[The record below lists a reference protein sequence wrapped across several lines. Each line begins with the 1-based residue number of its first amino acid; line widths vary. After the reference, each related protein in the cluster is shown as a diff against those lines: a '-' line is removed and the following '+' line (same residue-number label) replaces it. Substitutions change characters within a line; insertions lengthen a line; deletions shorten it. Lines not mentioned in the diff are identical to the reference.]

1 MSNYELTI
9 SANDNTVVSL
19 KINNRKSIFFGS
31 KKFILKPGETFEY
44 TSGTPL
50 NSSSGLMLGS
60 YFMTNEKGNKFEV
73 KIPAFSLDIPNSK
86 KIKN

>member
-31 KKFILKPGETFEY
+31 KKFILEVNKSSNIGLFTQHTAEEFDMKLT
-44 TSGTPL
+44 L
-50 NSSSGLMLGS
+50 NPKEGGKSEIIDSV
-60 YFMTNEKGNKFEV
+60 YF
-73 KIPAFSLDIPNSK
+73 
-86 KIKN
+86 